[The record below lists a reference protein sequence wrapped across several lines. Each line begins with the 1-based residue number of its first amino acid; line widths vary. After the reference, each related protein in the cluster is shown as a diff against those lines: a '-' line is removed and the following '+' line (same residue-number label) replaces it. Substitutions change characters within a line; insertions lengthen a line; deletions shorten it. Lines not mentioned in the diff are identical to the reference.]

1 MIALLVLLAVGM
13 AKASS
18 PVAEGVANPHALN
31 DALVDKPQATLLSE
45 PRPSADSGGSGD
57 MAQAQAQATELPI
70 NTSARPLAVDT
81 QRQPN

>member
-1 MIALLVLLAVGM
+1 MIALLVLLVVGM

-18 PVAEGVANPHALN
+18 PVAEGVANPPALN

-45 PRPSADSGGSGD
+45 PRPSANSGGSGD
-57 MAQAQAQATELPI
+57 MAQAQATELPI
-70 NTSARPLAVDT
+70 KTTARPLAVDT